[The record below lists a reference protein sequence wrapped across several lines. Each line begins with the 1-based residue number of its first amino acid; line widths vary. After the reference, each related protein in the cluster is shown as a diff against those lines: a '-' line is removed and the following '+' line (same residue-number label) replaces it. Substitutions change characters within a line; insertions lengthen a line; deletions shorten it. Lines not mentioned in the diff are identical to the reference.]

1 MSETQRDYYDGANEI
16 GSDPFHVLDR
26 DNRNHR
32 KKQRIIFE
40 NVAASPGDRI
50 LEVGC
55 GGGIH
60 APRYARRFEYTG
72 VDISP
77 SLVKRTRQRVD
88 DVADGWTVMEADAMD
103 LPWNDDEFSA
113 VVGTAVLH
121 HMDDPHAALEEWIRV
136 VNPRGSVTLMEPN
149 YYFPKDWVETKLIE
163 AERNKAKIRPGLIG
177 DICES
182 VAPADGSWTVEPKIY
197 TPPWPADLHGTYDR
211 IDSSMQSVPVAR
223 WASMMLLIHIEA

>member
-1 MSETQRDYYDGANEI
+1 MSETQREYYDDATKI

-32 KKQRIIFE
+32 KKQRIILD

-60 APRYARRFEYTG
+60 APRYARRFDYAG

-77 SLVKRTRQRVD
+77 SLVERTRERVNEVTD
-88 DVADGWTVMEADAMD
+88 SWTVMEADATD
-103 LPWNDDEFSA
+103 LPWPDDEFGA
-113 VVGTAVLH
+113 VVGTAILH
-121 HMDDPHAALEEWIRV
+121 HLDDPHAALEEWLRV
-136 VNPRGSVTLMEPN
+136 VNPGGSVTLMEPN
-149 YYFPKDWVETKLIE
+149 YYFPKDWIETQLIE
-163 AERNKAKIRPGLIG
+163 AERNKAKIRPGKIEG
-177 DICES
+177 VCES
-182 VAPADGSWTVEPKIY
+182 VTPRDGSWTVEPCIH
-197 TPPWPADLHGTYDR
+197 TPPWPKRLHAVYDR
-211 IDSSMQSVPVAR
+211 VDSAMQNAPAVR